1 MKRICIFILFQIG
14 SIYGFTQNNEYP
26 NSGDVKIYNYSPK
39 LILQRNTQTGGF
51 IQGIQTKMFDGTDNW
66 YFGAHQTHS
75 WVVSKGNYQG
85 ILFTVRENGNVGI
98 GTNNPTAKLDVTGE
112 VKTNNG
118 RLVIRD
124 NSLEEWKTD
133 GISQLAVNYYGY
145 NKGTSQFRDFA
156 IYNGKANRIMF
167 VDGSTG
173 NIGIGTSPSVKLD
186 VNGEVRTNGGRLVMR
201 DNSLEEWATNGKTG
215 IAVNYYGY
223 QRGNKQ
229 FRDFTVYNGKSEGI
243 LYVEGET
250 KSVGIGTATTG
261 THKLAVNGTIGARE
275 IKVEASAWSDF
286 VFEDNYQLKDLEEV
300 ESYIEE
306 NKHLPD
312 VPSEKEVLENGIQ
325 LGEMDAKLLQKIEE
339 LTLYLINQNKQ
350 LMKQS
355 NEIQQLKTEIKKLK
369 K

>member
-1 MKRICIFILFQIG
+1 MIFESKDSNDGGAFIFR
-14 SIYGFTQNNEYP
+14 STQD
-26 NSGDVKIYNYSPK
+26 SG
-39 LILQRNTQTGGF
+39 
-51 IQGIQTKMFDGTDNW
+51 TKDLLTINR
-66 YFGAHQTHS
+66 FG
-75 WVVSKGNYQG
+75 
-85 ILFTVRENGNVGI
+85 
-98 GTNNPTAKLDVTGE
+98 
-112 VKTNNG
+112 
-118 RLVIRD
+118 
-124 NSLEEWKTD
+124 
-133 GISQLAVNYYGY
+133 
-145 NKGTSQFRDFA
+145 
-156 IYNGKANRIMF
+156 
-167 VDGSTG
+167 
-173 NIGIGTSPSVKLD
+173 
-186 VNGEVRTNGGRLVMR
+186 
-201 DNSLEEWATNGKTG
+201 
-215 IAVNYYGY
+215 
-223 QRGNKQ
+223 
-229 FRDFTVYNGKSEGI
+229 
-243 LYVEGET
+243 
-250 KSVGIGTATTG
+250 SVGIGISNPTRQLQIGNSSNYSAMYNDYLNTVNHMIFESKDSNDGGAFIFRSTQDSGTKDLLTINRFGSVGISTTTTG

>member
-1 MKRICIFILFQIG
+1 MKKLSLLFASMLYTLFSFSQTNIFPQ
-14 SIYGFTQNNEYP
+14 
-26 NSGDVKIYNYSPK
+26 D
-39 LILQRNTQTGGF
+39 
-51 IQGIQTKMFDGTDNW
+51 
-66 YFGAHQTHS
+66 
-75 WVVSKGNYQG
+75 
-85 ILFTVRENGNVGI
+85 GNVGI
-98 GTNNPTAKLDVTGE
+98 GLTNPIKQLQIG
-112 VKTNNG
+112 
-118 RLVIRD
+118 
-124 NSLEEWKTD
+124 NSSNYSAMYNDYLNTVNHMIFESKDSND
-133 GISQLAVNYYGY
+133 GGAFIFRSTQDS
-145 NKGTSQFRDFA
+145 GTKDLLT
-156 IYNGKANRIMF
+156 INRF
-167 VDGSTG
+167 G
-173 NIGIGTSPSVKLD
+173 
-186 VNGEVRTNGGRLVMR
+186 
-201 DNSLEEWATNGKTG
+201 
-215 IAVNYYGY
+215 
-223 QRGNKQ
+223 
-229 FRDFTVYNGKSEGI
+229 
-243 LYVEGET
+243 
-250 KSVGIGTATTG
+250 SVGIGISNPTRQLQIGNSSNYSAMYNDYLNTVNHMIFESKDSNDGGAFIFRSTQDSGTKDLLTINRFGSVGISTTTTG

>member
-1 MKRICIFILFQIG
+1 MIFESKDSNDGGAFIFR
-14 SIYGFTQNNEYP
+14 STQD
-26 NSGDVKIYNYSPK
+26 SG
-39 LILQRNTQTGGF
+39 
-51 IQGIQTKMFDGTDNW
+51 TKDLLTINR
-66 YFGAHQTHS
+66 FG
-75 WVVSKGNYQG
+75 
-85 ILFTVRENGNVGI
+85 
-98 GTNNPTAKLDVTGE
+98 
-112 VKTNNG
+112 
-118 RLVIRD
+118 
-124 NSLEEWKTD
+124 
-133 GISQLAVNYYGY
+133 
-145 NKGTSQFRDFA
+145 
-156 IYNGKANRIMF
+156 
-167 VDGSTG
+167 
-173 NIGIGTSPSVKLD
+173 
-186 VNGEVRTNGGRLVMR
+186 
-201 DNSLEEWATNGKTG
+201 
-215 IAVNYYGY
+215 
-223 QRGNKQ
+223 
-229 FRDFTVYNGKSEGI
+229 
-243 LYVEGET
+243 
-250 KSVGIGTATTG
+250 SVGISTTTTG